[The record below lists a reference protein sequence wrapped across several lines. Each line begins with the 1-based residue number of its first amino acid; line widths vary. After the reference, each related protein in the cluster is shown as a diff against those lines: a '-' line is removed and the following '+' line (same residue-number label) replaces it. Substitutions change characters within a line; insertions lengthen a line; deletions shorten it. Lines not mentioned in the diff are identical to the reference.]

1 MYDKFM
7 PMYETFTKEDL
18 LRYLYDEMN
27 LEERKKLRS
36 FILEDNKLQA
46 DFLELKEAIEFLKK
60 IQLSPSTFALRNI
73 MSYAKSLTV
82 KPSKQLRIVDFV
94 LN

>member
-1 MYDKFM
+1 MYK
-7 PMYETFTKEDL
+7 TFTKEDL

-27 LEERKKLRS
+27 LEERKQLRS
-36 FILEDNKLQA
+36 FILDDNKLQA
-46 DFLELKEAIEFLKK
+46 DFLELKEAKECLKK
-60 IQLSPSTFALRNI
+60 IQLSPSIFAQSNI

-82 KPSKQLRIVDFV
+82 KPSKHLKIVDFV

>member
-1 MYDKFM
+1 
-7 PMYETFTKEDL
+7 MYETFTKEDL
-18 LRYLYDEMN
+18 IRYLYDEMN
-27 LEERKKLRS
+27 LEERKQLRS

-46 DFLELKEAIEFLKK
+46 DFLELKEAKECLKK

-82 KPSKQLRIVDFV
+82 KASKQLRIVDFV

>member
-1 MYDKFM
+1 MYK
-7 PMYETFTKEDL
+7 TFTKEDL

-27 LEERKKLRS
+27 LEERKQLRS
-36 FILEDNKLQA
+36 VIFDDNRLQA
-46 DFLELKEAIEFLKK
+46 DFFELKEAKECLKK
-60 IQLSPSTFALRNI
+60 FQLSPSTFALSKI

-82 KPSKQLRIVDFV
+82 KPSKHLRMVDFV